1 MKVRHSAE
9 RKLIGPVQKTPG
21 RYFGPVRRITSKGTV
36 MRTPPTHS
44 RAIAVACAVLVA
56 ASCGGSVGSVAPP
69 TASSAPSSAA
79 GPTLLWPAPS
89 DPLER
94 TVEAGLEPAPQ
105 EYGFNHVHAHLD
117 VFIDGQEIVVPAGI
131 GININDPEV
140 VYFDDV
146 GSYGGIEVCGQPCIS
161 PLHTHDASGILHT
174 ESMDPEPNT
183 LGQFFTEWGVELSET
198 CVGEHCAP
206 TPIAVYIGGEPYEGD
221 PRAIELTDQKVIV
234 IVVGTPPAVIPST
247 ADFSEA

>member
-1 MKVRHSAE
+1 M
-9 RKLIGPVQKTPG
+9 PTPL
-21 RYFGPVRRITSKGTV
+21 TLA
-36 MRTPPTHS
+36 RT
-44 RAIAVACAVLVA
+44 IAVACAVLAV
-56 ASCGGSVGSVAPP
+56 ASCGGSAGSVAPP
-69 TASSAPSSAA
+69 TPSGAAASPAA

-94 TVEAGLEPAPQ
+94 TVAAGLEPAPK
-105 EYGFNHVHAHLD
+105 EYTDNHVHAHLD
-117 VFIDGQEIVVPAGI
+117 VFIDGGEILVPAGI
-131 GININDPEV
+131 GINIEDPEV
-140 VYFDDV
+140 VYFEDV
-146 GSYGGIEVCGQPCIS
+146 GSYGGIEMCAQPCIS

-174 ESMDPEPNT
+174 ESSDMASHT

-206 TPIAVYIGGEPYEGD
+206 TPIAVYIGGELYEGD

-247 ADFSEA
+247 ADFSTA